1 MKWEKRKGMNVL
13 KHYPYGYSNIGV
25 CGDLGFLLFMY
36 LTLSCFDGFLF
47 TRIWIRKFT
56 TTTCSITYLQRY
68 CPNFWSFAQI
78 SCFHIMFFF
87 FSKFHFY
94 THLPCRS
101 GNFSHLCSYQYICL
115 FFPETDPWHQI
126 CSFMNIA
133 CWTNYNSSWTA
144 KHHDSRPDN
153 CHSYVSYW
161 NKTAFTC
168 MVQIEGNNANAD
180 DAIMLDKDG
189 FVSETNATNIVS
201 LCFVTVS
208 DVRATF
214 TWRTIRFFIKATWND
229 HWQLVRWFSLRK
241 ILALINWSNISF
253 YITLNGLL
261 WRVMDIICDIKKK
274 KKSWECR

>member
-1 MKWEKRKGMNVL
+1 ML
-13 KHYPYGYSNIGV
+13 K
-25 CGDLGFLLFMY
+25 Y
-36 LTLSCFDGFLF
+36 LVF
-47 TRIWIRKFT
+47 
-56 TTTCSITYLQRY
+56 
-68 CPNFWSFAQI
+68 I
-78 SCFHIMFFF
+78 SCSFFF
-87 FSKFHFY
+87 QSFIFTLTYHAGQGIFLIYVLTSTY
-94 THLPCRS
+94 V
-101 GNFSHLCSYQYICL
+101 Y

>member
-1 MKWEKRKGMNVL
+1 ML
-13 KHYPYGYSNIGV
+13 K
-25 CGDLGFLLFMY
+25 Y
-36 LTLSCFDGFLF
+36 LVF
-47 TRIWIRKFT
+47 
-56 TTTCSITYLQRY
+56 
-68 CPNFWSFAQI
+68 I
-78 SCFHIMFFF
+78 SCSFF

-126 CSFMNIA
+126 CSCMNIA

-161 NKTAFTC
+161 NKTVFTC

-253 YITLNGLL
+253 YITLNRLL

-274 KKSWECR
+274 KIMGVQIEIAPAMIK